1 MGADRPTG
9 AIHNQL
15 TYLLNVAD
23 TETVL
28 ASVSEINAMLNGERR
43 LGDEILFCR
52 PRKEVGEMRQRVS
65 LVIRGLMGDSVSE
78 TVTKLVCI
86 HLAHI

>member
-1 MGADRPTG
+1 MDLNVVLASHGVQELIWDQYMGADRPTG

-28 ASVSEINAMLNGERR
+28 QMFL
-43 LGDEILFCR
+43 
-52 PRKEVGEMRQRVS
+52 K
-65 LVIRGLMGDSVSE
+65 
-78 TVTKLVCI
+78 
-86 HLAHI
+86 